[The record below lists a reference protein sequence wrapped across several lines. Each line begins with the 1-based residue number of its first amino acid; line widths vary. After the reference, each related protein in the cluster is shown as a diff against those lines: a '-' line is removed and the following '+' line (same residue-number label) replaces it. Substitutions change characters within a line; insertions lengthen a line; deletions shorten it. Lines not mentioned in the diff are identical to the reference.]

1 MTETKRLPDLASTEL
16 DVMKVLWKAGRSSAR
31 EVHEGV
37 EESLGWAYSTTRTT
51 LERLAKKGAVRKR
64 RFHGLTLYEAKI
76 SKARG
81 LARRVLEF
89 AERVLETD
97 PAPVVSLFARSEA
110 LSEEEIDELSRLL
123 DVPGEPVAGK
133 DAE

>member
-1 MTETKRLPDLASTEL
+1 MTETTRLPDLASTEL

-31 EVHEGV
+31 EVHERV
-37 EESLGWAYSTTRTT
+37 EEPLGWAYSTTRTT
-51 LERLAKKGAVRKR
+51 LERLANKGAVRKR

-110 LSEEEIDELSRLL
+110 LTEEEIEELSGLL
-123 DVPGEPVAGK
+123 DVAGDVPGK
-133 DAE
+133 DSE

>member
-1 MTETKRLPDLASTEL
+1 MSTVAETTRLPDLASTEL
-16 DVMKVLWKAGRSSAR
+16 EVMKVLWKTGRLSAR
-31 EVHEGV
+31 EVHERV
-37 EESLGWAYSTTRTT
+37 EGSLGWAYSTTRTT

-81 LARRVLEF
+81 LARRVLDF

-97 PAPVVSLFARSEA
+97 PAPVVSLFACSEA
-110 LSEEEIDELSRLL
+110 LSEEEIEELSRLL
-123 DVPGEPVAGK
+123 EVAGK
-133 DAE
+133 EDA

>member
-1 MTETKRLPDLASTEL
+1 MVTETTRLPDLAGTEL
-16 DVMKVLWKAGRSSAR
+16 EVMKVLWKQGRLSAR
-31 EVHEGV
+31 EVHERV

-81 LARRVLEF
+81 LARRVLDF
-89 AERVLETD
+89 AERVLESEPT
-97 PAPVVSLFARSEA
+97 PVVSLFAHSEA
-110 LSEEEIDELSRLL
+110 LSDEEVEELSRLL
-123 DVPGEPVAGK
+123 DEAREEG
-133 DAE
+133 